1 MRQLGAQ
8 TSVRVL
14 VAEAQR
20 RGRAVRVVPGGVD
33 KHTSLVAFA
42 EALDLPSW
50 FGHNLDAL
58 TDALRDLH
66 DPEGRDIELVWD
78 RVAALRAGDPR
89 SYAGILAVLGDV
101 DADRPD
107 LHVTVVVR

>member
-1 MRQLGAQ
+1 MRHLGSQ

-20 RGRAVRVVPGGVD
+20 RGRAVWVVPGGVD

-42 EALDLPSW
+42 EALDLPRW

-58 TDALRDLH
+58 TDALRDLR
-66 DPEGRDIELVWD
+66 DAEGRDIEIVWD
-78 RVAALRAGDPR
+78 RVAGLRAGDPR

-101 DADRPD
+101 DAERPE
-107 LHVTVVVR
+107 LHVTVVDR